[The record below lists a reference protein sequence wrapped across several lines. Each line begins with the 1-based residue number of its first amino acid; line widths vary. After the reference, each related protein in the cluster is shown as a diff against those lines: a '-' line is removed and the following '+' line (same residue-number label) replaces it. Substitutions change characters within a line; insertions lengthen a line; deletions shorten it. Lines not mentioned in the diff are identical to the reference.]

1 MRGEEEIKEKLV
13 KLEGDLRKIVKDP
26 ALVGGGLMISLV
38 SQCDALRWVLEIKE
52 DL

>member
-1 MRGEEEIKEKLV
+1 MRREEEIREKLK
-13 KLEGDLRKIVKDP
+13 KLEEDLRTVIRDP

-38 SQCDALRWVLEIKE
+38 SQCNALQWVLEIKE